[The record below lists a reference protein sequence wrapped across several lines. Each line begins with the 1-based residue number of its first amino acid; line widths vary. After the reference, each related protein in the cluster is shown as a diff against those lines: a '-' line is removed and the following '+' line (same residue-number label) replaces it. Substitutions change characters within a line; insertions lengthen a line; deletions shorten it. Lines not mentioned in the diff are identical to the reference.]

1 MRKVLIAAVLFLLSL
16 PLAAQKFKM
25 DCKPPF
31 PADLELS
38 TTANDSCSIF
48 GDADA
53 DPTSAHA
60 LQNAAKNNLCV
71 NSDPVQATFKTFRS
85 MQANIEARGLDKFT
99 ATKLPP
105 DRSVFENLAKT
116 TDKKNVG
123 EGTLVT
129 LVAYVAKVK
138 RGGKES
144 VNCKVTKGTD
154 LLDQHIVLVEHSD
167 DEECES
173 VTAEAIPHF
182 RPVAWTAALI
192 GTPDVPMRFTGQ
204 VFVDASHKPC
214 KDGKGLPGN
223 PARFTVAELHPVYAI
238 DVCKFASVEKCKWND
253 DSAWTPLDKWE
264 PPEVDD

>member
-1 MRKVLIAAVLFLLSL
+1 MRKVSVAVAVSLFAFSL
-16 PLAAQKFKM
+16 AGQVFKM

-31 PADLELS
+31 PAGLELS
-38 TTANDSCSIF
+38 TAANDSCSIF

-53 DPTSAHA
+53 EPTSAHA
-60 LQNAAKNNLCV
+60 LQNAAKNNLCAEGK
-71 NSDPVQATFKTFRS
+71 PVQATFKTFRS

-129 LVAYVAKVK
+129 LVAFVAKVK

-154 LLDQHIVLVEHSD
+154 LLDQHIVLVEHAD
-167 DEECES
+167 DRN
-173 VTAEAIPHF
+173 A
-182 RPVAWTAALI
+182 
-192 GTPDVPMRFTGQ
+192 
-204 VFVDASHKPC
+204 
-214 KDGKGLPGN
+214 
-223 PARFTVAELHPVYAI
+223 
-238 DVCKFASVEKCKWND
+238 
-253 DSAWTPLDKWE
+253 
-264 PPEVDD
+264 